1 MKNKLSAVLFAA
13 AALLGCAGC
22 GSAESGSAGEPDQRV
37 FGFYYNWYG
46 NTEVNGKEVH
56 WGHGVIGNN
65 SYDGP
70 ADYIPGVDNIAA
82 NFYPELKN
90 YSSTDPAT
98 VGAAMWR

>member
-56 WGHGVIGNN
+56 WGHGVIREQQLRRSCRLHSRRG
-65 SYDGP
+65 
-70 ADYIPGVDNIAA
+70 
-82 NFYPELKN
+82 
-90 YSSTDPAT
+90 
-98 VGAAMWR
+98 